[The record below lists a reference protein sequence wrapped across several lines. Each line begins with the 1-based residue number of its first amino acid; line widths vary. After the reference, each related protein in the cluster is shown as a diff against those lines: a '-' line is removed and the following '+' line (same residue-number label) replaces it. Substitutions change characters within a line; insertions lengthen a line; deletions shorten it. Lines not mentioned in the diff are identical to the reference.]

1 MGHRPSTADK
11 FAPEIKRMIS
21 DLRIEH
27 GWTIKQIHE
36 KLTELAQPISFRSLA
51 RHTKTL
57 DEISRDLR
65 RTRETAKVLTE
76 AVEPGQDGKVT
87 QLGIELLES
96 AIIRLMTAEADT
108 GELVT
113 FDPKEAM
120 QLSITLKNLVGS
132 KGGLADIRTKAKAEQ
147 KKESAE
153 TAKGAAQAAG
163 LSKDTVD
170 AIYHAV
176 LGVAA

>member
-1 MGHRPSTADK
+1 MAHRPSTVDRLD
-11 FAPEIKRMIS
+11 PDIKRMIA
-21 DLRIEH
+21 DLRLEH
-27 GWTIKQIHE
+27 GWSIDQIKG
-36 KLTELAQPISFRSLA
+36 KLDELAQPVSRTALA
-51 RHTKTL
+51 RHTKSL

-65 RTRETAKVLTE
+65 RTRETARVLTE

>member
-1 MGHRPSTADK
+1 MAHRPSTVDRLD
-11 FAPEIKRMIS
+11 PQIKRMIA
-21 DLRIEH
+21 DLRLEH
-27 GWTIKQIHE
+27 GWGIDQIKQ
-36 KLTELAQPISFRSLA
+36 KLDALAQPVSRTALA
-51 RHTKTL
+51 RHTKSL

-65 RTRETAKVLTE
+65 QTRETARILTE
-76 AVEPGQDGKVT
+76 AVAPGEDGKVA
-87 QLGIELLES
+87 QLGLELLES
-96 AIIRLMTAEADT
+96 SVVRLMTATED

-113 FDPKEAM
+113 LEPKEAM

-132 KGGLADIRTKAKAEQ
+132 KGGLNDIRTKAMAQQ
-147 KKESAE
+147 KRESAE
-153 TAKGAAQAAG
+153 TARTAASAAG